1 MKINKNIIKELNDYL
16 EEFNLTEIE
25 YTEKDI
31 KVKVSKSKHLKNIE
45 TSESKNEN
53 MPIKLKNRINIKRIL
68 HSRMSLLILCLWAF
82 SEAFIFPIPP
92 DPFLIALVIANRKK
106 FFLYCMLCTAFSV
119 LGGITGYY
127 IGFIFWDEIGVHITE
142 YFALTDQINS
152 FKELYNENG
161 SLAVFI
167 AGVSPIPY
175 KLVTIISGI
184 SSMNFFYFCLFSLFS
199 RGLRFLLIGFLIFW
213 FGSRVQSFIENRLGL
228 LTLIIIVG
236 ALSIFLLLSFL

>member
-1 MKINKNIIKELNDYL
+1 
-16 EEFNLTEIE
+16 
-25 YTEKDI
+25 
-31 KVKVSKSKHLKNIE
+31 
-45 TSESKNEN
+45 
-53 MPIKLKNRINIKRIL
+53 
-68 HSRMSLLILCLWAF
+68 MSLLILCLWAF

-92 DPFLIALVIANRKK
+92 DPFLIALILANKK
-106 FFLYCMLCTAFSV
+106 NFFLCCMLCTAFSV

-199 RGLRFLLIGFLIFW
+199 RGLRFFLIGFLIFW
-213 FGSRVQSFIENRLGL
+213 FGSRIQSFIENRLGL

-236 ALSIFLLLSFL
+236 ALSIFFY

>member
-1 MKINKNIIKELNDYL
+1 
-16 EEFNLTEIE
+16 
-25 YTEKDI
+25 
-31 KVKVSKSKHLKNIE
+31 
-45 TSESKNEN
+45 
-53 MPIKLKNRINIKRIL
+53 
-68 HSRMSLLILCLWAF
+68 MSLLILCLWAF

-92 DPFLIALVIANRKK
+92 DPFLIALVIANKKK

-199 RGLRFLLIGFLIFW
+199 RGLRFFLIGLLIYW

-236 ALSIFLLLSFL
+236 AMSIFLLLSFLW

>member
-1 MKINKNIIKELNDYL
+1 MIAIILANK
-16 EEFNLTEIE
+16 
-25 YTEKDI
+25 
-31 KVKVSKSKHLKNIE
+31 
-45 TSESKNEN
+45 
-53 MPIKLKNRINIKRIL
+53 
-68 HSRMSLLILCLWAF
+68 
-82 SEAFIFPIPP
+82 
-92 DPFLIALVIANRKK
+92 KK
-106 FFLYCMLCTAFSV
+106 FFLYCTLCTAFSV

-142 YFALTDQINS
+142 YSALTDQINS

-199 RGLRFLLIGFLIFW
+199 RGLRFFLIGFLIFW

-228 LTLIIIVG
+228 LILIIIFGV
-236 ALSIFLLLSFL
+236 AILILLMSFL

>member
-1 MKINKNIIKELNDYL
+1 
-16 EEFNLTEIE
+16 
-25 YTEKDI
+25 
-31 KVKVSKSKHLKNIE
+31 
-45 TSESKNEN
+45 
-53 MPIKLKNRINIKRIL
+53 
-68 HSRMSLLILCLWAF
+68 MSLLILCLWAF

-92 DPFLIALVIANRKK
+92 DPFLIALVIANKK
-106 FFLYCMLCTAFSV
+106 KLFLYWMLCTTFSV

-127 IGFIFWDEIGVHITE
+127 IGFMFWDEIGVHITE

-228 LTLIIIVG
+228 LTLIIILG
-236 ALSIFLLLSFL
+236 ALSTFLLLSFL

>member
-1 MKINKNIIKELNDYL
+1 
-16 EEFNLTEIE
+16 
-25 YTEKDI
+25 
-31 KVKVSKSKHLKNIE
+31 
-45 TSESKNEN
+45 
-53 MPIKLKNRINIKRIL
+53 
-68 HSRMSLLILCLWAF
+68 MSLLILCLWAF

-92 DPFLIALVIANRKK
+92 DPFLIALVLANKKK
-106 FFLYCMLCTAFSV
+106 FFLYCMLCTTFSV

-175 KLVTIISGI
+175 KLLFILTIFKGLTVFSYWIFDI
-184 SSMNFFYFCLFSLFS
+184 LVWITSSKFY
-199 RGLRFLLIGFLIFW
+199 
-213 FGSRVQSFIENRLGL
+213 
-228 LTLIIIVG
+228 
-236 ALSIFLLLSFL
+236 

>member
-1 MKINKNIIKELNDYL
+1 
-16 EEFNLTEIE
+16 
-25 YTEKDI
+25 
-31 KVKVSKSKHLKNIE
+31 
-45 TSESKNEN
+45 
-53 MPIKLKNRINIKRIL
+53 
-68 HSRMSLLILCLWAF
+68 MSLLILCLWAF

-92 DPFLIALVIANRKK
+92 DPFLIALVIANKKK

-199 RGLRFLLIGFLIFW
+199 RGLRFFLIGFLIYW
-213 FGSRVQSFIENRLGL
+213 FGSRVQGFIENRLGL
-228 LTLIIIVG
+228 LTLIIIVC
-236 ALSIFLLLSFL
+236 ALSIFLLLSFLW

>member
-1 MKINKNIIKELNDYL
+1 
-16 EEFNLTEIE
+16 
-25 YTEKDI
+25 
-31 KVKVSKSKHLKNIE
+31 
-45 TSESKNEN
+45 
-53 MPIKLKNRINIKRIL
+53 
-68 HSRMSLLILCLWAF
+68 MSTLILCLWAF

-92 DPFLIALVIANRKK
+92 DPFLIALILANKKK
-106 FFLYCMLCTAFSV
+106 FFLYCILCTAFSV

-184 SSMNFFYFCLFSLFS
+184 SSMNFFYFCFFSLLS
-199 RGLRFLLIGFLIFW
+199 RGLRFFLIGFLIFW
-213 FGSRVQSFIENRLGL
+213 FGARVQSFVENRLSL
-228 LTLIIIVG
+228 LSLIIIIVVVV
-236 ALSIFLLLSFL
+236 IFLLLRFYDKNLLKSYLPRGNLFEYDIICFNIRVCVRVCSLLFMLDTTLPAHSCSYHLGMANFF

>member
-1 MKINKNIIKELNDYL
+1 
-16 EEFNLTEIE
+16 
-25 YTEKDI
+25 
-31 KVKVSKSKHLKNIE
+31 
-45 TSESKNEN
+45 
-53 MPIKLKNRINIKRIL
+53 
-68 HSRMSLLILCLWAF
+68 
-82 SEAFIFPIPP
+82 
-92 DPFLIALVIANRKK
+92 
-106 FFLYCMLCTAFSV
+106 MLCTAFSV

-184 SSMNFFYFCLFSLFS
+184 SSMNFFYFCFFSLLS
-199 RGLRFLLIGFLIFW
+199 RGLRFFLIGFLIFW
-213 FGSRVQSFIENRLGL
+213 FGPRVQSFVENRLSL
-228 LTLIIIVG
+228 LSLIIIIVVVV
-236 ALSIFLLLSFL
+236 IFLLLRFL

>member
-1 MKINKNIIKELNDYL
+1 
-16 EEFNLTEIE
+16 
-25 YTEKDI
+25 
-31 KVKVSKSKHLKNIE
+31 
-45 TSESKNEN
+45 
-53 MPIKLKNRINIKRIL
+53 
-68 HSRMSLLILCLWAF
+68 MSTLILCLWAF

-92 DPFLIALVIANRKK
+92 DPFLIALVLANKKK
-106 FFLYCMLCTAFSV
+106 FFLYCTVCTACSV

-152 FKELYNENG
+152 FKELYNANG

-184 SSMNFFYFCLFSLFS
+184 SSMNFFYFFFFSLLS

-213 FGSRVQSFIENRLGL
+213 FGSRVQSFVENRLSL
-228 LTLIIIVG
+228 LSLIIILVVVI
-236 ALSIFLLLSFL
+236 IFLLLRFL

>member
-1 MKINKNIIKELNDYL
+1 
-16 EEFNLTEIE
+16 
-25 YTEKDI
+25 
-31 KVKVSKSKHLKNIE
+31 
-45 TSESKNEN
+45 
-53 MPIKLKNRINIKRIL
+53 
-68 HSRMSLLILCLWAF
+68 MSLLILCLWAF

-92 DPFLIALVIANRKK
+92 DPFLIALILANKK
-106 FFLYCMLCTAFSV
+106 NFFLYSMLCTAFSV

-161 SLAVFI
+161 SIAVFI
-167 AGVSPIPY
+167 AGLSPIPY

-213 FGSRVQSFIENRLGL
+213 FGSRVQSFIEDRLGL

>member
-1 MKINKNIIKELNDYL
+1 
-16 EEFNLTEIE
+16 
-25 YTEKDI
+25 
-31 KVKVSKSKHLKNIE
+31 
-45 TSESKNEN
+45 
-53 MPIKLKNRINIKRIL
+53 
-68 HSRMSLLILCLWAF
+68 
-82 SEAFIFPIPP
+82 
-92 DPFLIALVIANRKK
+92 
-106 FFLYCMLCTAFSV
+106 MLCTAFSV

-184 SSMNFFYFCLFSLFS
+184 SSMNFFYFCFFSLLS
-199 RGLRFLLIGFLIFW
+199 RGLRFFLIGFLIFL
-213 FGSRVQSFIENRLGL
+213 FGSRVQSFVENRISL
-228 LTLIIIVG
+228 LSLIIIVV
-236 ALSIFLLLSFL
+236 AVIIFLLLRFL

>member
-1 MKINKNIIKELNDYL
+1 
-16 EEFNLTEIE
+16 
-25 YTEKDI
+25 
-31 KVKVSKSKHLKNIE
+31 
-45 TSESKNEN
+45 
-53 MPIKLKNRINIKRIL
+53 
-68 HSRMSLLILCLWAF
+68 
-82 SEAFIFPIPP
+82 
-92 DPFLIALVIANRKK
+92 
-106 FFLYCMLCTAFSV
+106 MLCTAFSI

-152 FKELYNENG
+152 FKKLYNENG

-184 SSMNFFYFCLFSLFS
+184 SSMNFFYFCFFSLLS
-199 RGLRFLLIGFLIFW
+199 RGLRFFLIGFLIVW
-213 FGSRVQSFIENRLGL
+213 FGSRVQSFIENRLSQ

-236 ALSIFLLLSFL
+236 VVIIFFLLRFL

>member
-1 MKINKNIIKELNDYL
+1 
-16 EEFNLTEIE
+16 
-25 YTEKDI
+25 
-31 KVKVSKSKHLKNIE
+31 
-45 TSESKNEN
+45 
-53 MPIKLKNRINIKRIL
+53 
-68 HSRMSLLILCLWAF
+68 
-82 SEAFIFPIPP
+82 
-92 DPFLIALVIANRKK
+92 
-106 FFLYCMLCTAFSV
+106 MLCTAFSV

-184 SSMNFFYFCLFSLFS
+184 SSMNFFYFCFFSLLS

-213 FGSRVQSFIENRLGL
+213 LGSRVRSFVENRLSL
-228 LTLIIIVG
+228 LSLIIIVVVVV
-236 ALSIFLLLSFL
+236 IFLLLRFL

>member
-1 MKINKNIIKELNDYL
+1 
-16 EEFNLTEIE
+16 
-25 YTEKDI
+25 
-31 KVKVSKSKHLKNIE
+31 
-45 TSESKNEN
+45 
-53 MPIKLKNRINIKRIL
+53 
-68 HSRMSLLILCLWAF
+68 MSLDILRGFHF
-82 SEAFIFPIPP
+82 SYTSRPIFDSSNISKQ
-92 DPFLIALVIANRKK
+92 KK

-199 RGLRFLLIGFLIFW
+199 RGLRFFIIGFLIFW

>member
-1 MKINKNIIKELNDYL
+1 
-16 EEFNLTEIE
+16 
-25 YTEKDI
+25 
-31 KVKVSKSKHLKNIE
+31 
-45 TSESKNEN
+45 
-53 MPIKLKNRINIKRIL
+53 
-68 HSRMSLLILCLWAF
+68 MSLLILCLWAF

-92 DPFLIALVIANRKK
+92 DPFLIALVISNKKK
-106 FFLYCMLCTAFSV
+106 FFLYCMLCTTFSV

-228 LTLIIIVG
+228 LTLIIIAG

>member
-1 MKINKNIIKELNDYL
+1 
-16 EEFNLTEIE
+16 
-25 YTEKDI
+25 
-31 KVKVSKSKHLKNIE
+31 
-45 TSESKNEN
+45 
-53 MPIKLKNRINIKRIL
+53 
-68 HSRMSLLILCLWAF
+68 MSTLILCLWAF

-92 DPFLIALVIANRKK
+92 DPFLIALILANKKK

-184 SSMNFFYFCLFSLFS
+184 SSMNFFYFCFFSLLS
-199 RGLRFLLIGFLIFW
+199 RGLRFFLIGFLIFW
-213 FGSRVQSFIENRLGL
+213 FGSRVQGFVENRLSL
-228 LTLIIIVG
+228 LSLIIILVVVI
-236 ALSIFLLLSFL
+236 IFLLLRFL

>member
-1 MKINKNIIKELNDYL
+1 
-16 EEFNLTEIE
+16 
-25 YTEKDI
+25 
-31 KVKVSKSKHLKNIE
+31 
-45 TSESKNEN
+45 
-53 MPIKLKNRINIKRIL
+53 
-68 HSRMSLLILCLWAF
+68 
-82 SEAFIFPIPP
+82 
-92 DPFLIALVIANRKK
+92 
-106 FFLYCMLCTAFSV
+106 MLCTAFSI

-184 SSMNFFYFCLFSLFS
+184 SSMNFFYFCFFSLLS
-199 RGLRFLLIGFLIFW
+199 RGLRFFLIGVLIFW
-213 FGSRVQSFIENRLGL
+213 FGSRVQNFVENRLSL
-228 LTLIIIVG
+228 LSLIIIIVVVI
-236 ALSIFLLLSFL
+236 IFILLRFL

>member
-1 MKINKNIIKELNDYL
+1 
-16 EEFNLTEIE
+16 
-25 YTEKDI
+25 
-31 KVKVSKSKHLKNIE
+31 
-45 TSESKNEN
+45 
-53 MPIKLKNRINIKRIL
+53 
-68 HSRMSLLILCLWAF
+68 MSTLILCLWAF

-92 DPFLIALVIANRKK
+92 DPFLIALILANKNK
-106 FFLYCMLCTAFSV
+106 FFLYCTLCTTFSV

-184 SSMNFFYFCLFSLFS
+184 SSMNFFYFCFFSLLS
-199 RGLRFLLIGFLIFW
+199 RGLRFFLIGFLIFW
-213 FGSRVQSFIENRLGL
+213 FGSRVQSFVENRLSL
-228 LTLIIIVG
+228 LSLIIIIVVVV
-236 ALSIFLLLSFL
+236 IFLLLRFL